1 MKRWTIQQLN
11 EKEQQNALNLQE
23 KLGTDQL
30 IPQLLVKRGI
40 TNFAEAKSFFRPS
53 LSELHSPFLM
63 KDMDIAVHRILQ
75 ALQRGENIMIYGD
88 YDVDGTT
95 AVSLVYSFLKNHTDN
110 IITYIPDRYKEGYG
124 ISIQGIDVAFEKKVS
139 LIIALD
145 CGIKAIQQ
153 VEYARE
159 KGIDFIIADHHKPGE
174 EIPQAVAVL
183 NPKRKDCA
191 YPYKELCG
199 CGVGFKLIQA
209 LTDKLSLPQ
218 EQLFAYLDLVVV
230 AIAADI
236 VPITGENR
244 ILAYHGLQFF
254 DQTQRPGFL
263 AMKRLFSLQHF
274 SISDIV
280 FKIAPRIN
288 AAGRIKH
295 GNYAVELLT
304 EFNFEQAVA
313 VAKEIDEFNTFRKE
327 LDQDITAQA
336 LQQISDN
343 QEENYPATVVFHPDW
358 HKGVIGIVASRLI
371 ETYYRPTLVFTKSG
385 DVLAAS
391 ARSVKGFDVYEALH
405 ACSEHILQ
413 FGGHKYAAGLTLL
426 ESEYDNFKQ
435 KFNEVVEQTLAKEH
449 RNEEIVIDAEIELN
463 DLTPKNMRILK
474 QFEPHGPGNM
484 TPVFLSKN
492 VFDVGGFAKAIG
504 KDNEH
509 LKMYLKQEDSAVFD
523 AIAFGEGH
531 RLNQIN
537 NQQRMEIVYSVSEN
551 SWQDQTNW
559 QMQVRDFCV
568 NK

>member
-1 MKRWTIQQLN
+1 MKRLSLQHLDEKAQQSV
-11 EKEQQNALNLQE
+11 QNLQ
-23 KLGTDQL
+23 KDLGVDAL
-30 IPQLLVKRGI
+30 IAQLLVLRGVTDFDQAKR
-40 TNFAEAKSFFRPS
+40 FFRPS
-53 LSELHSPFLM
+53 LSDLHSPFLM
-63 KDMDIAVHRILQ
+63 KDMDIAVDRILQ
-75 ALQRGENIMIYGD
+75 AIQQGENIMVYGD

-95 AVSLVYSFLKNHTDN
+95 AVSLVYSFLKNYTPN
-110 IITYIPDRYKEGYG
+110 LITYIPDRYKEGYG
-124 ISIQGIDVAFEKKVS
+124 ISLQGIDFASEKKVS

-145 CGIKAIQQ
+145 CGIKAIKQ
-153 VEYARE
+153 VEYARK
-159 KGIDFIIADHHKPGE
+159 KGIDFIIADHHMPGE
-174 EIPQAVAVL
+174 QIPEATAVL
-183 NPKRKDCA
+183 NPKQKDCA

-209 LTDKLSLPQ
+209 LAEKLSTPQ
-218 EQLFAYLDLVVV
+218 QQIFAYLDLVVV

-244 ILAYHGLQFF
+244 ILAYHGLQIF

-274 SISDIV
+274 TISDIV

-304 EFNFEQAVA
+304 EFNFEQAVQ
-313 VAKEIDEFNTFRKE
+313 VAREIDEFNTFRKE
-327 LDQDITAQA
+327 LDQNITTQA
-336 LQQISDN
+336 LQQIIDN
-343 QEENYPATVVFHPDW
+343 QEEKKSATVVFQPEW

-371 ETYYRPTLVFTKSG
+371 ETYYRPTLVFTRSG
-385 DVLAAS
+385 EVLAAS
-391 ARSVKGFDVYEALH
+391 ARSVKNFDVYEALE

-426 ESEYDNFKQ
+426 ESEYENFKR

-449 RNEEIVIDAEIELN
+449 REEEIVIDAEINLN
-463 DLTPKNMRILK
+463 ELTPKNLRILK

-484 TPVFLSKN
+484 HPVFLSKN

-504 KDNEH
+504 KEQEH
-509 LKMYLKQEDSAVFD
+509 LKMYLKQDNSKVFD

-531 RLNQIN
+531 RLNEIGN
-537 NQQRMEIVYSVSEN
+537 EQRMQIVYSLNEN
-551 SWQDQTNW
+551 SWQEQTNW
-559 QMQVRDFCV
+559 QMQIKNFCV
-568 NK
+568 L

>member
-1 MKRWTIQQLN
+1 MKRLSLQHLDEKAQQSV
-11 EKEQQNALNLQE
+11 QNLQ
-23 KLGTDQL
+23 KDLGVDAL
-30 IPQLLVKRGI
+30 IAQLLVLRGVTDFDQAKR
-40 TNFAEAKSFFRPS
+40 FFRPS
-53 LSELHSPFLM
+53 LSDLHSPFLM
-63 KDMDIAVHRILQ
+63 KDMDIAVDRILQ
-75 ALQRGENIMIYGD
+75 AIQQDENIMVYGD

-95 AVSLVYSFLKNHTDN
+95 AVSLVYSFLKNYTSN
-110 IITYIPDRYKEGYG
+110 LITYIPDRYKEGYG
-124 ISIQGIDVAFEKKVS
+124 VSFQGIDFASEKKVS

-145 CGIKAIQQ
+145 CGIKAIKQ
-153 VEYARE
+153 VEYART
-159 KGIDFIIADHHKPGE
+159 KDIDFIIADHHMPSKQ
-174 EIPQAVAVL
+174 IPEATAVL
-183 NPKRKDCA
+183 NPKQKDCT

-209 LTDKLSLPQ
+209 LAEKLSIPQ
-218 EQLFAYLDLVVV
+218 QQIFAYLDLVVV

-244 ILAYHGLQFF
+244 ILAYHGLQIF

-274 SISDIV
+274 TISDIV

-304 EFNFEQAVA
+304 EFNFEQAVQ
-313 VAKEIDEFNTFRKE
+313 VAREIDEFNTFRKE
-327 LDQDITAQA
+327 LDQNITTQA
-336 LQQISDN
+336 LQQIIDN
-343 QEENYPATVVFHPDW
+343 QEEKKSATVVFQPEW

-371 ETYYRPTLVFTKSG
+371 ETYYRPTLVFTRSG
-385 DVLAAS
+385 EVLAAS
-391 ARSVKGFDVYEALH
+391 ARSVKNFDVYEALE

-426 ESEYDNFKQ
+426 ESEYENFKR

-449 RNEEIVIDAEIELN
+449 REEEIVIDAEINLN
-463 DLTPKNMRILK
+463 ELTPKNLRILK

-484 TPVFLSKN
+484 HPVFLSKN

-504 KDNEH
+504 KEQEH
-509 LKMYLKQEDSAVFD
+509 LRMYLKQDNSKVFD

-531 RLNQIN
+531 RLNEIGN
-537 NQQRMEIVYSVSEN
+537 EKRMQIVYSLNEN
-551 SWQDQTNW
+551 SWQEKTNW
-559 QMQVRDFCV
+559 QIQIKNFCV
-568 NK
+568 L

>member
-1 MKRWTIQQLN
+1 MKRLSLQHLDEKAQQSV
-11 EKEQQNALNLQE
+11 QNLQ
-23 KLGTDQL
+23 KDLGIDAL
-30 IPQLLVKRGI
+30 IAQLLVLRGVTDFDQAKR
-40 TNFAEAKSFFRPS
+40 FFRPS
-53 LSELHSPFLM
+53 LSDLHSPFLM
-63 KDMDIAVHRILQ
+63 KDMDIAVDRILQ
-75 ALQRGENIMIYGD
+75 AIQQGENIMVYGD

-95 AVSLVYSFLKNHTDN
+95 AVSLVYSFLKNYTPN
-110 IITYIPDRYKEGYG
+110 LITYIPDRYKEGYG
-124 ISIQGIDVAFEKKVS
+124 VSLQGIDFASEKKVS

-145 CGIKAIQQ
+145 CGIKAIKQ
-153 VEYARE
+153 VEYAWK
-159 KGIDFIIADHHKPGE
+159 KGIDFIIADHHMPGE
-174 EIPQAVAVL
+174 QIPEATAVL
-183 NPKRKDCA
+183 NPKQKDCA

-209 LTDKLSLPQ
+209 LAEKLSTPQ
-218 EQLFAYLDLVVV
+218 QQIFAYLDLVVV

-244 ILAYHGLQFF
+244 ILAYHGLQIF

-274 SISDIV
+274 TISDIV

-304 EFNFEQAVA
+304 EFNFEQAVQ
-313 VAKEIDEFNTFRKE
+313 VAREIDEFNTFRKE
-327 LDQDITAQA
+327 LDQNITTQA
-336 LQQISDN
+336 LQQIIDN
-343 QEENYPATVVFHPDW
+343 QEERKSATVVFQPEW

-371 ETYYRPTLVFTKSG
+371 ETYYRPTLVFTRSG
-385 DVLAAS
+385 EVLAAS
-391 ARSVKGFDVYEALH
+391 ARSVKNFDVYEALE

-426 ESEYDNFKQ
+426 ESEYENFKR

-449 RNEEIVIDAEIELN
+449 REEEIVIDAEINLN
-463 DLTPKNMRILK
+463 ELTPKNLRILK

-484 TPVFLSKN
+484 HPVFLSKN

-504 KDNEH
+504 KEQEH
-509 LKMYLKQEDSAVFD
+509 LKMYLKQDNSKVFD

-531 RLNQIN
+531 RLNEIGN
-537 NQQRMEIVYSVSEN
+537 EQRMQIVYSLNEN
-551 SWQDQTNW
+551 SWQEQTNW
-559 QMQVRDFCV
+559 QMQIKNFCV
-568 NK
+568 L

>member
-1 MKRWTIQQLN
+1 MKRWTIKQLD
-11 EKEQQNALNLQE
+11 EKEQQIVLNLQ
-23 KLGTDQL
+23 KQLGTDPL
-30 IPQLLVKRGI
+30 IPQLLLKRGI
-40 TNFAEAKSFFRPS
+40 TTFDEAKSFFRPS
-53 LSELHSPFLM
+53 LSELHSPFSM
-63 KDMDIAVHRILQ
+63 KDMDIAVQRIVQ
-75 ALQRGENIMIYGD
+75 AIQQNENIMIYGD

-95 AVSLVYSFLKNHTDN
+95 AVSLVYSFLKNHTEN

-153 VEYARE
+153 VEYAQE

-174 EIPQAVAVL
+174 AIPQALAVL

-209 LTDKLSLPQ
+209 LTDKLALPQ

-244 ILAYHGLQFF
+244 ILAYHGLQVF

-263 AMKRLFSLQHF
+263 AMKGLFNLQHF

-304 EFNFEQAVA
+304 EFNFEQAVT

-343 QEENYPATVVFHPDW
+343 QEENHPATVVFHPDW

-371 ETYYRPTLVFTKSG
+371 ETHYRPTLVFTKSG

-391 ARSVKGFDVYEALH
+391 ARSVKGFDVYEALQ

-426 ESEYDNFKQ
+426 KSEYDNFKR
-435 KFNEVVEQTLAKEH
+435 KFNEVVEQTLPKER

-463 DLTPKNMRILK
+463 NLTPKNLRILK

-484 TPVFLSKN
+484 TPVFLSKK

-509 LKMYLKQEDSAVFD
+509 LKMYLKQEDSSVFD

-537 NQQRMEIVYSVSEN
+537 NQQRMEVV
-551 SWQDQTNW
+551 
-559 QMQVRDFCV
+559 
-568 NK
+568 

>member
-1 MKRWTIQQLN
+1 MKRLSLQHLDEKAQQSV
-11 EKEQQNALNLQE
+11 QNLQ
-23 KLGTDQL
+23 KDLGVDVL
-30 IPQLLVKRGI
+30 IAQLLVLRGVTDFDQAKR
-40 TNFAEAKSFFRPS
+40 FFRPS
-53 LSELHSPFLM
+53 LSDLHSPFLM
-63 KDMDIAVHRILQ
+63 KDMDIAMNRILQ
-75 ALQRGENIMIYGD
+75 AIRQGENIMVYGD

-95 AVSLVYSFLKNHTDN
+95 AVSLVYSFLKNYTPN
-110 IITYIPDRYKEGYG
+110 LITYIPDRYKEGYG
-124 ISIQGIDVAFEKKVS
+124 VSLQGIDFASEKKVS

-145 CGIKAIQQ
+145 CGIKAIGQ
-153 VEYARE
+153 VEYARK

-209 LTDKLSLPQ
+209 LTDKLALPQ

-244 ILAYHGLQFF
+244 ILAYHGLQVF

-263 AMKRLFSLQHF
+263 AMKGLFNLQHF

-304 EFNFEQAVA
+304 EFNFEQAVT

-343 QEENYPATVVFHPDW
+343 QEENHPATVVFHPDW

-371 ETYYRPTLVFTKSG
+371 ETHYRPTLVFTKSG

-391 ARSVKGFDVYEALH
+391 ARSVKGFDVYEALQ

-426 ESEYDNFKQ
+426 KSEYDNFKR
-435 KFNEVVEQTLAKEH
+435 KFNEVVEQTLPKER

-463 DLTPKNMRILK
+463 YLTPKNLRILK

-484 TPVFLSKN
+484 TPVFLSKK

-509 LKMYLKQEDSAVFD
+509 LKMYLKQEDSSVFD

-537 NQQRMEIVYSVSEN
+537 NQQRMEVVYSITEN
-551 SWQDQTNW
+551 SWQDQNNW
-559 QMQVRDFCV
+559 QIQVRDFRIL
-568 NK
+568 